1 MSTSNFKRD
10 TEELVKSIREN
21 AFLGALAINAAYG
34 RKEDDVSEI
43 QACKDYGY
51 GWIRDRLERGMIHF
65 NRVGGTKKSTKY
77 FSRFEIETLKRAEK
91 KISAEYQKAADQL
104 KLQQA

>member
-1 MSTSNFKRD
+1 MSFNYKKD
-10 TEELVKSIREN
+10 TEDLVRSIREN

-43 QACKDYGY
+43 QACKEYGY
-51 GWIRDRLERGMIHF
+51 GWVRDRLERGMIHF

-91 KISAEYQKAADQL
+91 KISEVYQKAVNEL
-104 KLQQA
+104 KLQNA